1 MQQASILIVVQE
13 DAQVLVG
20 RARRP
25 GCGATSRTPQA
36 PEEVLQGQQAWL
48 CRHMS
53 EDTVGQGGIR
63 HRRPPLRIAQLC
75 KRVKGARSW
84 RTAPRC
90 GQGLRLGAPAV
101 HQKGFGVVRGLSL
114 PRQLIG
120 GGGLTSVRRGT
131 ARTACLTLPMGCA
144 IRPANGTGACG
155 ERGRKASNPAQHPR
169 ERLGGQRAVGR
180 CAVLCAML
188 RGCALGRIAA

>member
-1 MQQASILIVVQE
+1 MHSASTGGSLARAAGMALQARVGGHCRAKGHTAQEAAAPDRAALQASQ
-13 DAQVLVG
+13 
-20 RARRP
+20 
-25 GCGATSRTPQA
+25 GCPQ
-36 PEEVLQGQQAWL
+36 L
-48 CRHMS
+48 R
-53 EDTVGQGGIR
+53 VGQSE
-63 HRRPPLRIAQLC
+63 HALR
-75 KRVKGARSW
+75 

-90 GQGLRLGAPAV
+90 GQGQRLGAPAV
-101 HQKGFGVVRGLSL
+101 HQKGQFGVVRGLSL

-155 ERGRKASNPAQHPR
+155 ERGRRASNPAQHPR